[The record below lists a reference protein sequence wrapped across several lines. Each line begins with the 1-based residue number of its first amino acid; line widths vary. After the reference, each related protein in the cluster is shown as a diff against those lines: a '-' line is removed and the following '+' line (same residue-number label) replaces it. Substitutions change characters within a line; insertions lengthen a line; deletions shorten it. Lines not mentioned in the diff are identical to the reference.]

1 MNCINLIGRLAQDPS
16 TTYFESGTN
25 VTKFALAVNR
35 PPRNGERVA
44 DFFNCECWGKTAEVV
59 TNYCKKGKQIAITG
73 RIELETWLD
82 KNTGE
87 KRSKPVIQVER
98 VELLSSGSG
107 SSEERSVNLSDAADP
122 AQTDEFDE
130 NF

>member
-73 RIELETWLD
+73 CVQLETWLD

-87 KRSKPVIQVER
+87 KRSKPVIKVER

-107 SSEERSVNLSDAADP
+107 SSEERNVSPSDAADP
-122 AQTDEFDE
+122 SQTDEFDE